1 MKHSTYALVYLLI
14 VLFASPTFAVEQ
26 ATLTL
31 PQTIAYK
38 KPAKSSLKMLAQH
51 QYNQFKSFLDQSL
64 YGKGKATFQKMSAQV
79 KTNIHWRNGKGKNDY
94 NEAFRRSHEFFKSVD
109 LHGMPPTILLL
120 AYMESQWQG
129 KRGKKAADYGYW
141 QLTPEVLRE
150 IQTLDY
156 VPKNLRKA
164 NLNTLR
170 EDPNLSTMAALVHLR
185 RYYFY
190 FSKVAGYSES
200 DAWLLTFTS
209 FNWGAG
215 NVKRMLAEMQRKG
228 IKADFSN
235 FYDYLYNTYQKNK
248 GDRSMKAAVQYVPS
262 LWNIAQLLKSAN

>member
-26 ATLTL
+26 ATLAL

-64 YGKGKATFQKMSAQV
+64 YGKGK
-79 KTNIHWRNGKGKNDY
+79 NDY
-94 NEAFRRSHEFFKSVD
+94 NEAFHRSHEFFKSVD

-141 QLTPEVLRE
+141 QLTPDVLRE

-164 NLNTLR
+164 NLNKLR

-190 FSKVAGYSES
+190 FSKVAGYPES
-200 DAWLLTFTS
+200 DAWLFTFTS

-215 NVKRMLAEMQRKG
+215 NVKRMLVEMQRKG

-248 GDRSMKAAVQYVPS
+248 GDRSMKAAVEYVPS